1 MSPFFLALYT
11 IITFPFLFGVMFGDA
26 GHGLLLTLFG
36 GYMILREQ
44 QLMKKKINSEVS
56 REYLIRMYRS
66 TFGYNDF

>member
-1 MSPFFLALYT
+1 MKNMLLLSLFFLALYT

-44 QLMKKKINSEVS
+44 HLMKKKINSEVS
-56 REYLIRMYRS
+56 LEYLIHMYI
-66 TFGYNDF
+66 